1 MKKILYISNIQVPYR
16 VKFFNELSK
25 YCDLTVL
32 YERKNSTNRD
42 IKWSK
47 SEEDKYKVIFLNGFK
62 IGNENGFSFK
72 IIKYLLEDYDE
83 IVLGCYNSF
92 SQMFAN
98 LFLRIIRKKFF
109 INFDGEIFVDGNNIK
124 SILKRFFIKGAK
136 EYLIAGECAA
146 QSLKK
151 IVKNKRIYTY
161 YFSSILK
168 QELIENACARK
179 KEKKEGILV
188 IGQYFPFKGLD
199 IAVESA
205 KKLPNIKFKFIG
217 TGNRTDL
224 FIKENNIKDS
234 NNIEVIPFLKKEDLK
249 EEYRKCRLFVLPSR
263 QECWGLVI
271 NEAASFGTPI
281 ISTYGSG
288 VAIEFLSEKYK
299 KYLVNPESVEE
310 LIEAIKEVWTIDKNK
325 EYSEYLI
332 EKSKKYN
339 IEDSVKYHL
348 KAFEII

>member
-1 MKKILYISNIQVPYR
+1 M
-16 VKFFNELSK
+16 
-25 YCDLTVL
+25 
-32 YERKNSTNRD
+32 
-42 IKWSK
+42 
-47 SEEDKYKVIFLNGFK
+47 
-62 IGNENGFSFK
+62 
-72 IIKYLLEDYDE
+72 
-83 IVLGCYNSF
+83 
-92 SQMFAN
+92 
-98 LFLRIIRKKFF
+98 
-109 INFDGEIFVDGNNIK
+109 
-124 SILKRFFIKGAK
+124 
-136 EYLIAGECAA
+136 
-146 QSLKK
+146 
-151 IVKNKRIYTY
+151 KNKRIYTY

-288 VAIEFLSEKYK
+288 AAIEFLSEKYK